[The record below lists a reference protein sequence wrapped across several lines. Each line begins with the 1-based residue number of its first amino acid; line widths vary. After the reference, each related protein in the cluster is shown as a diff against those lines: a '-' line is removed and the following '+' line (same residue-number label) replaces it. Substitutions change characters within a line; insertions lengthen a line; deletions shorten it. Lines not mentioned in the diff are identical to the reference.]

1 MAERLIIVESPAKAR
16 TLKRFLGADY
26 EVMASMGHVRDL
38 PERDLAVDVEHEFRP
53 HYEVVESRRQT
64 ISELRKTASRRGT
77 EVILA
82 SDPDREGE
90 AISWH
95 LAEVLRLRDPKRI
108 EFHEI
113 TDEAV
118 QRALRSPREIDMNLV
133 NAYQARRVVDRLV
146 GYRLSPFLWSKV
158 QKGIGAGRVQ
168 SVALRLVVDREQEIR
183 RFHPEESWTV
193 DAILSRLDAGVAEEE
208 RFRARLLRRIDDP
221 KGKLELKTEQDARQ
235 AMALLDGATY
245 TVRSVERKD
254 RRKSAPAPY
263 TTSTLQ
269 QDASSRLRFSPKRTM
284 RLAQDLYEGIELGT
298 EGSTGLITY
307 MRTDSTRISDEA
319 DGKVKGWIKGQFG
332 DRYLGRPRHDKA
344 RPGAQDAHEAIRP
357 TEPSR
362 RPQDIRQYLSPEQY
376 RVYELIWRRFVASRM
391 APAVYAGTTAE
402 IEAGPLVLRASGSVL
417 TFDGYYKV
425 WERDDDPESHLPE
438 LHEGETLRFWG
449 LEPEQH
455 FTQPPPRYS
464 EATLIQELEK
474 RGIGR
479 PSTYASIVGT
489 IQDHG
494 YVEQKERRLHPTE
507 IGEAVNTIMV
517 GHFHDIVDDT
527 YTAAMEQRLDEV
539 QSGQVEWVP
548 VVGDFYTPLEKMLRD
563 AKEAMPADTG
573 EECPECHQGT
583 LVLRAS
589 RYGPFKGCSRYPQC
603 KYRQQVLR
611 GGEAPEPKLLDE
623 KCPECG
629 RPLQVRK
636 GRYGEF
642 VGCSGYPECK
652 YIKKDRAEPEHTGL
666 ECPECH
672 QGELLRRQ
680 GRYGPFLSCSRYP
693 ECKYRANVGKDGQ
706 PRVKPEPKVLDE
718 ACPECGKQMVEREGR
733 YGTFK
738 SCIDYPKCRGGM
750 KAKSTNGGGRRRQK
764 ATV

>member
-1 MAERLIIVESPAKAR
+1 VAERLIIVESPAKAR

-53 HYEVVESRRQT
+53 HYEVVESRKQT
-64 ISELRKTASRRGT
+64 ISELRKNVSRRGT

-95 LAEVLRLRDPKRI
+95 LAEVLRLHDPKRI

-113 TDEAV
+113 TNEAV
-118 QRALRSPREIDMNLV
+118 QRALLSPRDIDMNLV

-183 RFHPEESWTV
+183 NFRPEESWTV
-193 DAILSRLDAGVAEEE
+193 DAILSRLGAGEDEAE
-208 RFRARLLRRIDDP
+208 RFRARVLRRLDDP
-221 KGKLELKTEQDARQ
+221 KGKLELKTEDDARQ
-235 AMALLDGATY
+235 AMALLDGASY
-245 TVRSVERKD
+245 TVRSLERKE

-284 RLAQDLYEGIELGT
+284 RLAQDLYEGIELGR

-307 MRTDSTRISDEA
+307 MRTDSTRISEEA

-332 DRYLGRPRHDKA
+332 DRYLGRPRQDKA

-362 RPQDIRQYLSPEQY
+362 RPEEIRTYLSPDQY
-376 RVYELIWRRFVASRM
+376 RLYELIWRRFVASRM

-402 IEAGPLVLRASGSVL
+402 IVAGQLVLRATGSVL
-417 TFDGYYKV
+417 TFDGYYRV
-425 WERDDDPESHLPE
+425 WERDDDPESRLPE
-438 LHEGETLRFWG
+438 LQEGETLRFWD
-449 LEPEQH
+449 LVPEQH

-464 EATLIQELEK
+464 EASLIQELEK

-548 VVGDFYTPLEKMLRD
+548 VVGDFYTPLEKMLSE

-603 KYRQQVLR
+603 KYRQPVLR
-611 GGEAPEPKLLDE
+611 GEAPEPKLLE
-623 KCPECG
+623 ETCPECG
-629 RPLQVRK
+629 RPLQVRN

-642 VGCSGYPECK
+642 IGCSGYPECK
-652 YIKKDRAEPEHTGL
+652 YIKKDRAEPEHTGI

-672 QGELLRRQ
+672 QGELLRRR

-693 ECKYRANVGKDGQ
+693 DCKYRANVGKDGQ
-706 PRVKPEPKVLDE
+706 PKVKAEPKLLDE
-718 ACPECGKQMVEREGR
+718 TCPECGKQMVEREGR
-733 YGTFK
+733 YGPFK

-750 KAKSTNGGGRRRQK
+750 KSKTTNGGRRRQK
-764 ATV
+764 AGV